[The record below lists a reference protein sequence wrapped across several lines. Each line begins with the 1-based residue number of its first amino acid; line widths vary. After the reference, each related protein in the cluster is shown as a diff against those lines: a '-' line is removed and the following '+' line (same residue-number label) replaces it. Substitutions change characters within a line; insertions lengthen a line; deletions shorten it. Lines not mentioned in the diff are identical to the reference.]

1 MLPELRDLKQTVN
14 FFHFGHPVYHK
25 LALLENFY
33 LFRMKMCPRTS
44 FEHLF
49 KKDASFFYMF
59 WESFELHKKFIK
71 LLGVKTF
78 DIWSP
83 CICIR

>member
-1 MLPELRDLKQTVN
+1 MIKANQQFCSILATLYN
-14 FFHFGHPVYHK
+14 HK

-33 LFRMKMCPRTS
+33 LFRMKMCSRTS

-49 KKDASFFYMF
+49 KKDASFVFLNIF
-59 WESFELHKKFIK
+59 WESFELQKKFIK
-71 LLGVKTF
+71 FWGVKTC

-83 CICIR
+83 CIYIR